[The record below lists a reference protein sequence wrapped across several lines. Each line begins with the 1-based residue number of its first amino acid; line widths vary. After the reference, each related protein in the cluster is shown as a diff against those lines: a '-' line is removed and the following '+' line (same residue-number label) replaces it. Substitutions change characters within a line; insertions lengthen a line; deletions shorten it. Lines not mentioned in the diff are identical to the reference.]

1 MNKWSFSMVKQ
12 FFAKKRDGNTES
24 VEKSAT
30 SVLTIIGH
38 RKEPGAETINNT
50 AKGIVTMNIIEK
62 EEPNYECY
70 DIVNLVPHCPVVM
83 VLDTSHSMWG
93 KGLSDLKQSLNEFS
107 RIMCQETFQDAMID
121 VETIRMGENFGVME
135 AFTPVRNSVLTGME
149 IRPKGDTPLGASL
162 ELALSE
168 LEKQMNVYRATGT
181 NYVQP
186 QMVVLSDGKSSDD
199 FAQPAQKIRKMVHD
213 GKLNC
218 RAIALGADPDY
229 DALRL
234 FAGDAVVASDGATM
248 KESFR
253 TVGRAVSQEY
263 EEKVEE
269 TIVNEFKTASTSAP
283 RTGRMVLLDGT
294 NILYWNQRN
303 GISLDCVKAITNYL
317 KSQKEEYMV
326 IFDAT
331 TPYVLKKKQPTELS
345 EYESLLKHDPE
356 HFMQVPAGT
365 CADIFLLEEAKTNP
379 ESIILTQ
386 DLYRDHKS
394 EYSEVLNQR
403 DRIAS
408 GMFLNGKVV
417 VPKLKFSIP
426 MNQSATSS
434 DSDFPEAPD
443 CAC

>member
-1 MNKWSFSMVKQ
+1 M
-12 FFAKKRDGNTES
+12 
-24 VEKSAT
+24 
-30 SVLTIIGH
+30 
-38 RKEPGAETINNT
+38 IN
-50 AKGIVTMNIIEK
+50 
-62 EEPNYECY
+62 EENNYECY
-70 DIVNLVPHCPVVM
+70 DLVNLVPHCPVVM

-121 VETIRMGENFGVME
+121 VETIRMGENFGVLE
-135 AFTPVRNSVLTGME
+135 AFTPVQNSVLTGME

-168 LEKQMNVYRATGT
+168 LEKQMNVYRANGT

-186 QMVVLSDGKSSDD
+186 QMIVLSDGKSSDD
-199 FAQPAQKIRKMVHD
+199 FSMPAQEIRKMVRD

-218 RAIALGADPDY
+218 RAIALGTDPDY

-234 FAGDAVVASDGATM
+234 FAGDAVVASAGATM

-269 TIVNEFKTASTSAP
+269 TIINEFKTASVSAP
-283 RTGRMVLLDGT
+283 RTGRMFLLDGT

-303 GISLDCVKAITNYL
+303 NISLDCVKAITTYL
-317 KSQKEEYMV
+317 KAKGEDYMV
-326 IFDAT
+326 IFDAS
-331 TPYVLKKKQPTELS
+331 TPYVLKKKQPAEHS
-345 EYESLLKHDPE
+345 EYESLLKRDPE
-356 HFMQVPAGT
+356 HFTQVPAGT
-365 CADIFLLEEAKTNP
+365 CADVFLLEEAKTNP
-379 ESIILTQ
+379 EAVILTQ
-386 DLYRDHKS
+386 DLFRDHKY
-394 EYSEVLNQR
+394 EYPEVLNQR

-417 VPKLKFSIP
+417 FPALKFSIP
-426 MNQSATSS
+426 MNRSAASANS
-434 DSDFPEAPD
+434 ASVGAPYYG
-443 CAC
+443 C

>member
-1 MNKWSFSMVKQ
+1 MKGTQTM
-12 FFAKKRDGNTES
+12 
-24 VEKSAT
+24 
-30 SVLTIIGH
+30 
-38 RKEPGAETINNT
+38 IN
-50 AKGIVTMNIIEK
+50 
-62 EEPNYECY
+62 EENNYECY
-70 DIVNLVPHCPVVM
+70 DLVNLVPHCPVVM

-121 VETIRMGENFGVME
+121 VETIRMGENFGVLE

-186 QMVVLSDGKSSDD
+186 QMIVLSDGKSSDD
-199 FAQPAQKIRKMVHD
+199 FSRPAQEIRKMVRD
-213 GKLNC
+213 GKLVC
-218 RAIALGADPDY
+218 RAIALGSDPDY

-234 FAGDAVVASDGATM
+234 FAGNAVVASAGATM

-269 TIVNEFKTASTSAP
+269 TIVNEFKTVSASVP
-283 RTGRMVLLDGT
+283 RTGRMFLLDGT

-303 GISLDCVKAITNYL
+303 GISLDCVKAITTYL
-317 KSQKEEYMV
+317 KAKGEDYMV

-331 TPYVLKKKQPTELS
+331 TPYVLKKKQPAEHS

-356 HFMQVPAGT
+356 HFTQVPADT
-365 CADIFLLEEAKTNP
+365 CADVFLLEEAKTNP
-379 ESIILTQ
+379 EAVILTQ
-386 DLYRDHKS
+386 DLFRDHKY
-394 EYSEVLNQR
+394 EYPEVLNQR

-408 GMFLNGKVV
+408 GMFLNGRVV
-417 VPKLKFSIP
+417 FPSLKFSIP
-426 MNQSATSS
+426 MNRSAASAGS
-434 DSDFPEAPD
+434 ASVGAPYYG
-443 CAC
+443 C